1 MAIDFSGYVNSDLIP
16 KGTIA
21 LVQMNVISGD
31 GTDGVLTRTKNGDG
45 ELLKNEFTVLE
56 GEYAKRK
63 VFDNWI
69 VVGTKDGQ
77 KLMADRYRGLCK
89 SILASAKYVYPNDP
103 SPEARA
109 KLTAEWRDFDGLR
122 FLAEIGIEKGKDGF
136 EDKNV
141 ITRAIT
147 RDMPQWRNRPP
158 IEQIAT
164 GGKGA
169 STGGGGASPASS
181 APPNLKP
188 PWAD

>member
-1 MAIDFSGYVNSDLIP
+1 MAIEFFSYTNNDLIP

-21 LVQMNVISGD
+21 LVQMNVTFGD
-31 GTDGVLTRTKNGDG
+31 ATDGLTFTQDRSA
-45 ELLKNEFTVLE
+45 EMLKAEFRVLE
-56 GEYAKRK
+56 GKHAKRK
-63 VFDNWI
+63 LFGNWI

-122 FLAEIGIEKGKDGF
+122 FLAEIGIEKGRDGF

-147 RDMPQWRNRPP
+147 RDMSQWGHRPP
-158 IEQIAT
+158 IEQTAT
-164 GGKGA
+164 GGKGG
-169 STGGGGASPASS
+169 STGGSGESPASS
-181 APPNLKP
+181 APPIPKP
-188 PWAD
+188 SWAD

>member
-1 MAIDFSGYVNSDLIP
+1 MAIDFWSYVNSDLIP
-16 KGTIA
+16 KTIA
-21 LVQMNVISGD
+21 LVQMNVTGGD

-77 KLMADRYRGLCK
+77 RLMADRYRGLCK
-89 SILASAKYVYPNDP
+89 SILASARYVDPNDK

-109 KLTAEWRDFDGLR
+109 KLTAEWRDFNGLR
-122 FLAEIGIEKGKDGF
+122 FLAETGIEKGKDGF

-141 ITRAIT
+141 IKRAIT
-147 RDMPQWRNRPP
+147 RDMPQWGNRPP

-164 GGKGA
+164 GGKDG
-169 STGGGGASPASS
+169 STSGGASPALS
-181 APPNLKP
+181 APPIPKP